1 MLTLTLLL
9 LSANPAPVEPSVV
22 KAREAFAAAQKLY
35 QQARYADAAAK
46 FEEAYAIRPHPT
58 IQYNIGRC
66 LEQLGDLPRAM
77 RSYRD
82 YLRLMPDAPDKNAV
96 NASVANLERKLQD
109 KGVQQVLVYAE
120 PANAVITVDGK
131 TLGGSPSSVEL
142 PPGNHTVNVTA
153 AGHEPMQRSFV
164 LSAQRSIE
172 LSFSLKSTSPVV
184 AATDK
189 PVAPVFTPN
198 EFPPPPPPLVSATTT
213 PLPRKPRLF
222 TWLAGGAALA
232 AAGTSVGLYA
242 AANGEVVQLRAMERP
257 GAEQQKYVTRAESL
271 QTGSTVAAA
280 IAGGAAVTA
289 LVLFFVEGS

>member
-1 MLTLTLLL
+1 MLVMTLLL
-9 LSANPAPVEPSVV
+9 LTANPTPVEPNVL

-46 FEEAYAIRPHPT
+46 FEEAYALRPHPT

-82 YLRLMPDAPDKNAV
+82 YLRLMPDAPDKDAV
-96 NASVANLERKLQD
+96 NAAVADLERKLQN

-120 PANAVITVDGK
+120 PASAVISVDGK
-131 TLGGSPSSVEL
+131 VLGGSPSSIEL
-142 PPGNHTVNVTA
+142 PPGNHTVTVTA
-153 AGHEPMQRSFV
+153 TGHEPMQRAFV

-172 LSFSLKSTSPVV
+172 LSFSLKSSSPAVV
-184 AATDK
+184 ISDK
-189 PVAPVFTPN
+189 PVVPTFTPN
-198 EFPPPPPPLVSATTT
+198 EFPPPPPPLVVATTT
-213 PLPRKPRLF
+213 PDPRKPRLF
-222 TWLAGGAALA
+222 TWLASGAALA

-242 AANGEVVQLRAMERP
+242 AANGELVQMRALERP
-257 GAEQQKYVTRAESL
+257 GTEQQKYVNRAESL

-280 IAGGAAVTA
+280 VAGGAAVTA
-289 LVLFFVEGS
+289 LVLFFVEGT

>member
-1 MLTLTLLL
+1 MLLLTLLL
-9 LSANPAPVEPSVV
+9 LSANPTPVEPSVL

-35 QQARYADAAAK
+35 QLGRYAEAAAK
-46 FEEAYAIRPHPT
+46 FEEAYAFRPHPT

-82 YLRLMPDAPDKNAV
+82 YLRLMPDAPDKDAV
-96 NASVANLERKLQD
+96 NASVAALERKLQD
-109 KGVQQVLVYAE
+109 KGVQQVLVYAD
-120 PANAVITVDGK
+120 PANATISIDGK
-131 TLGGSPSSVEL
+131 VLGVSPSSIEL
-142 PPGNHTVNVTA
+142 APGNHRVNVTA
-153 AGHEPMQRSFV
+153 PGHEEMQRSFV

-172 LSFSLKSTSPVV
+172 LSFSLKSTSPSVV
-184 AATDK
+184 ASDK
-189 PVAPVFTPN
+189 PVAPTFTPN

-213 PLPRKPRLF
+213 PAPRKPRLF
-222 TWLAGGAALA
+222 TWLASGAALA

-242 AANGEVVQLRAMERP
+242 AANGEVAQLRAVERP
-257 GAEQQKYVTRAESL
+257 GTEQQKYVNRAESL